1 MGDWVDVGSA
11 SDCAPGSCIEA
22 VVGESIVVV
31 VNVDGMFFAMDGI
44 CAHQGGP
51 LSKGV
56 LSGCTLT
63 CPWHGWQYNVET
75 GQQLLSDTIRQTV
88 YRARESGG
96 TIQIQLPNP

>member
-1 MGDWVDVGSA
+1 M
-11 SDCAPGSCIEA
+11 
-22 VVGESIVVV
+22 GESIVVV
-31 VNVDGMFFAMDGI
+31 ANVAGQFFAIDGI

-51 LSKGV
+51 LAAGA

-96 TIQIQLPNP
+96 TIQVEVPDP